1 MYMNNQLKLLIY
13 IFFVALIFLFVQD
26 RFEIFDISLI
36 NEKKQE
42 ENIDES
48 NDFEEEEEKVE
59 DNNSY
64 VEIFKKEGVVT
75 KVDIEVADTQEE
87 RVLGL
92 SNRRYLGD
100 YEGMLFIFDQK
111 VNTPFWMKDMY
122 FPLDIIFIDES
133 NFIIDK
139 QENRE
144 PCTQTYCPMISSSS
158 MYKYVLEVNAGFCE
172 SNGIVVGSSVVLHL
186 E

>member
-1 MYMNNQLKLLIY
+1 MNNQLKLLIY

-26 RFEIFDISLI
+26 RFEIFDISLV
-36 NEKKQE
+36 NEKKQDE
-42 ENIDES
+42 VIYDSNNIDE
-48 NDFEEEEEKVE
+48 EKE
-59 DNNSY
+59 IKDSKSY
-64 VEIFKKEGVVT
+64 VEIFKNDGVVT
-75 KVDIEVADTQEE
+75 KVNVEVADTQDE
-87 RVLGL
+87 RILGL

-100 YEGMLFIFDQK
+100 YEGMLFVFDQK
-111 VNTPFWMKDMY
+111 VNTSFWMKDMY

-133 NFIIDK
+133 NFIIDI

-144 PCTQTYCPMISSSS
+144 PCTETYCPMISSSS

-172 SNGIVVGSSVVLHL
+172 SNGIVVGSSIVLHL